1 MIRLLKTSPTSPT
14 HTTPSSKLRDHSSRG
29 ISGAVYAVVRQAQ
42 EVTQELVYVKS
53 RRIAKRNLTITRL
66 ELIAGNMAV
75 NFVTN
80 VEVTL
85 NNHQVEMHCWLYS
98 TVALYWIK
106 GKGNYRQFVANRAQ
120 KIQQHNQ
127 ATWHRV
133 PTSENPA
140 DLGSKG
146 GDVVKNQ
153 LWREGMAK
161 KSL

>member
-1 MIRLLKTSPTSPT
+1 
-14 HTTPSSKLRDHSSRG
+14 
-29 ISGAVYAVVRQAQ
+29 
-42 EVTQELVYVKS
+42 
-53 RRIAKRNLTITRL
+53 
-66 ELIAGNMAV
+66 MAV

-133 PTSENPA
+133 PTSENP
-140 DLGSKG
+140 GSRG

-153 LWREGMAK
+153 LWREDPAWLRNR
-161 KSL
+161 SEWLPDVN